1 MDVSDQASES
11 RWALEDLISVLWI
24 AFFCLHI
31 GIVGWYRFR
40 RIDGEFLIAPPQLP
54 IACFHVLNAF
64 LAPLISI
71 IVFYVLNNQISGV
84 KASSKI
90 NWVTLVLTLISNIFF
105 TAYVLMPIFTPV
117 TETVDLL
124 GLYAE
129 ATMMVG
135 LVNVAVL
142 GPLTAIVY
150 SGEP

>member
-1 MDVSDQASES
+1 MDASDQADKSL
-11 RWALEDLISVLWI
+11 WALEDVISALWI

-31 GIVGWYRFR
+31 GIVGWYRFS

-71 IVFYVLNNQISGV
+71 IVFYVLNNQIRGV
-84 KASSKI
+84 KFSNKI
-90 NWVTLVLTLISNIFF
+90 NWFTLSLTLISNIFF
-105 TAYVLMPIFTPV
+105 TAYVLMPIFTPAQ
-117 TETVDLL
+117 ETSDLL

-135 LVNVAVL
+135 IVNVAVL

-150 SGEP
+150 SSEP

>member
-1 MDVSDQASES
+1 MDANKKTIGS
-11 RWALEDLISVLWI
+11 RWHLEDLISVLWI
-24 AFFCLHI
+24 GFFCLHL
-31 GIVGWYRFR
+31 GIVGLYRFQQV
-40 RIDGEFLIAPPQLP
+40 DGQFLITPPQLP

-71 IVFYVLNNQISGV
+71 IVFYVLNNQISGI

-90 NWVTLVLTLISNIFF
+90 NWVTLALTLISNIFF
-105 TAYVLMPIFTPV
+105 TVYILMPHFTSV
-117 TETVDLL
+117 GTEDLL

-129 ATMMVG
+129 ATMMIG

-150 SGEP
+150 SAET